1 MRSRPYPPSSRAFL
15 GHVRALWDET
25 KAAMAIEYGLIAA
38 LIVLA
43 ILGSIKALGVDLGGL
58 PLASI
63 AAALS

>member
-1 MRSRPYPPSSRAFL
+1 VRSRPYPPSSRAFL

-25 KAAMAIEYGLIAA
+25 KAAVAIEYGLIAA

-63 AAALS
+63 VAALS

>member
-1 MRSRPYPPSSRAFL
+1 
-15 GHVRALWDET
+15 
-25 KAAMAIEYGLIAA
+25 MAIEYGLIAA

>member
-58 PLASI
+58 PLGSI
-63 AAALS
+63 VAALS